1 MADKKITAL
10 NASNGLSTDDL
21 FHVVDDPSGSPTNKR
36 ILTSTVFNKIPTF
49 LGYSSS
55 ATETMT
61 GDGNM
66 SLTTAI
72 SLLDGSSASC
82 QTILANATVAGQVKM
97 IVCINSTNAVDVD
110 LTATVGAG
118 VTYTFG
124 TAGDSLTLLWTG
136 AAWAPLSFGANSV
149 TADPVTAGLGGIN
162 IT

>member
-1 MADKKITAL
+1 MGF
-10 NASNGLSTDDL
+10 AS
-21 FHVVDDPSGSPTNKR
+21 
-36 ILTSTVFNKIPTF
+36 
-49 LGYSSS
+49 
-55 ATETMT
+55 TETLT
-61 GDGNM
+61 ADGNM

-72 SLLDGSSASC
+72 SLLNGAAASC
-82 QTILANATVAGQVKM
+82 QTILANATIPGQIKM
-97 IVCINSTNAVDVD
+97 IVCIDSTNAVDVD
-110 LTATVGAG
+110 LTATIGAG

>member
-1 MADKKITAL
+1 
-10 NASNGLSTDDL
+10 
-21 FHVVDDPSGSPTNKR
+21 
-36 ILTSTVFNKIPTF
+36 
-49 LGYSSS
+49 
-55 ATETMT
+55 
-61 GDGNM
+61 M

>member
-10 NASNGLSTDDL
+10 NASAGLSTDDL

-49 LGYSSS
+49 LGFTS
-55 ATETMT
+55 TETLT
-61 GDGNM
+61 ADGNM

-72 SLLDGSSASC
+72 SLLDGSSATC
-82 QTILANATVAGQVKM
+82 QTILANATVAGQIKM
-97 IVCINSTNAVDVD
+97 IVCIDSTQAVDVD
-110 LTATVGAG
+110 LTLTVGAG

-124 TAGDSLTLLWTG
+124 TAGDSLVLLWTG

-149 TADPVTAGLGGIN
+149 TADPLTAGLGTVN